1 MLESIHG
8 NIMVH
13 QFNAQN
19 ESNNNAKY
27 YLLVPCNN
35 QIIRCAICATNLLT
49 YAMDVDDTDSALKEA
64 RAETDLG
71 TDKED
76 ELLRLI

>member
-1 MLESIHG
+1 MSLIIMLNSS
-8 NIMVH
+8 VH
-13 QFNAQN
+13 
-19 ESNNNAKY
+19 
-27 YLLVPCNN
+27 LLVPCNN
-35 QIIRCAICATNLLT
+35 QIICCAICATNLLT